1 MCCFTQPVKS
11 VSATKIFA
19 RVENAERQFLVYSMK
34 LDTNKDLAM
43 VLPLPVAPGSDEKAV
58 HFISLKDYP
67 EFFDDMEKGFP
78 PPPSI
83 SHGDSSERYATAGAL
98 TPLEVVQVG
107 DFEAS
112 FVPTLKDFSRLD
124 ARFRLSDGAWKKLP
138 SYAHYGF
145 AVFKLKPGLQQVHPM
160 AFSFP
165 RGDTHSLFFPT
176 VHIHDGKV
184 HAKADFDH
192 VLYCQPTEGQPLKY
206 DAKIAWQESAGHP
219 RSFMQM
225 SKVKGLLEPDQH
237 CYKTAMHGDLPNR
250 DTFARLEL

>member
-11 VSATKIFA
+11 VTATKIFA
-19 RVENAERQFLVYSMK
+19 RTENAERQFLVYSMM
-34 LDTNKDLAM
+34 LDAKKDLAM

-58 HFISLKDYP
+58 QFINLKDYS
-67 EFFDDMEKGFP
+67 EFFDDLEKGFIP
-78 PPPSI
+78 PPPLAV
-83 SHGDSSERYATAGAL
+83 GWTTDSAAASSRM
-98 TPLEVVQVG
+98 LEVVQVG

-112 FVPTLKDFSRLD
+112 FVPTVKDFSRLD
-124 ARFRLSDGAWKKLP
+124 ARFRLPEGAWKKLP
-138 SYAHYGF
+138 SYTDYGF

-165 RGDTHSLFFPT
+165 RRDVHSLFFPT

-192 VLYCQPTEGQPLKY
+192 VLYCQPNEGTPLKY

-225 SKVKGLLEPDQH
+225 AKVKGLLEPDQH
-237 CYKTAMHGDLPNR
+237 CYKTTMHGDLPNR
-250 DTFARLEL
+250 DTFAGLES